1 MLRLPAKQRAETRFI
16 RIKGSESQSLVN
28 GICLMRETYGPEYPR
43 TLGALM
49 AWSELDP
56 SGPVVTDSAGT
67 LDRRAFQNRV
77 LRFAAGLRRGGV
89 GSGSRVALWLPNASG
104 YLAAIL
110 ACARLGALAIHINT
124 RFRIAEVGNLLRRSR
139 AVALVTQWGFPP
151 VDFPSIFAALPVE
164 DRAGLDCVLG
174 LQLPPGITQLAGL
187 PVLSLDGDAVDA
199 GPDEATGEKPCLT
212 FTTSGTTGGPK
223 LVLHDQQTIAGHAAD
238 VARHIGLDGSDAVLL
253 GAVPFCGTF
262 GNAAAMAALAGGA
275 HIVCLAQFDG
285 EAAVRLIRQ
294 YRVTHVI
301 GGDDMFGRIAA
312 ASVGCRFDSVRFSG
326 FAAFHS
332 TAAASIAAS
341 EALGMQPHGLYG
353 SSEVQALFAV
363 AEGKNRLLGGGVPVS
378 SQARLTVRDP
388 QTGNTLPSGASGELW
403 IHAPSRFIEYLDDPA
418 ATERAIDADGLFRTG
433 DLACLAGT
441 SFVYEARIG
450 DAMRLGGFLVSPEEI
465 EAVIQ
470 AQPGVAAVQVVAAS
484 RGMADP
490 VPVAFVQPSAGA
502 EVDEASLRARCLE
515 QLARFKVPERIVVVE
530 SFPIIESPNGPKVQK
545 LRLREMAQAI
555 LREERQDQP
564 HDAFV
569 QLPQG

>member
-1 MLRLPAKQRAETRFI
+1 
-16 RIKGSESQSLVN
+16 
-28 GICLMRETYGPEYPR
+28 MRKTYGHEYPR

-56 SGPVVTDSAGT
+56 SGPAVTDSAGT

-77 LRFAAGLRRGGV
+77 LCVAAGLRRAGV
-89 GSGSRVALWLPNASG
+89 GPGARVALWLPNGAG
-104 YLAAIL
+104 YLAAIF
-110 ACARLGALAIHINT
+110 ACAQLGALAIHINT
-124 RFRIAEVGNLLRRSR
+124 RFRMAEVGNLLRRSR
-139 AVALVTQWGFPP
+139 PVAMLTEWGFPP
-151 VDFPSIFAALPVE
+151 VDFPAIFAALPAQ
-164 DRAGLDCVLG
+164 DRAALRCVLG
-174 LQLPPGITQLAGL
+174 FKVSPSVTQLAGL
-187 PVLSLDGDAVDA
+187 PVLSLEAAAADA
-199 GPDEATGEKPCLT
+199 GLDEATGETPCLT

-223 LVLHDQQTIAGHAAD
+223 LVLHDQQAIAGHAID
-238 VARHIGLDGSDAVLL
+238 VARRIGLDAADAALL
-253 GAVPFCGTF
+253 AAPPFCGTF
-262 GNAAAMAALAGGA
+262 GNAAAMAAVAGGA
-275 HIVCLAQFDG
+275 HVVCLAQFDA
-285 EAAVRLIRQ
+285 EVAVRLIRQ
-294 YRVTHVI
+294 HRVTHVI

-332 TAAASIAAS
+332 TAAVSIAAA

-363 AEGKNRLLGGGVPVS
+363 AEGENRLLGGGVPVS
-378 SQARLTVRDP
+378 SQARLAVRDP

-403 IHAPSRFIEYLDDPA
+403 IYAPSRFIEYLEDPA
-418 ATERAIDADGLFRTG
+418 ATERAIDADGMFRTG

-441 SFVYEARIG
+441 DFVYEARIG
-450 DAMRLGGFLVSPEEI
+450 DAIRLGGFLVSPEEI

-484 RGMADP
+484 RGVADP
-490 VPVAFVQPSAGA
+490 VPVAFVQPAAGA

-530 SFPIIESPNGPKVQK
+530 SFPIIESPNGPKAQK

-555 LREERQDQP
+555 LREERQDR

-569 QLPQG
+569 QLSQG